1 MTDKQAIA
9 WIKKELPE
17 CGDVI
22 ITKTMH
28 DTEDGAVHESYT
40 ACIFKKGS
48 TNIAGHGAEA
58 TAAQAARIA
67 VAEYIRGDK

>member
-17 CGDVI
+17 CGSVI
-22 ITKTMH
+22 VTKTLHQIEDDSMH
-28 DTEDGAVHESYT
+28 EWYT
-40 ACIFKKGS
+40 ASIFKYGS
-48 TNIAGHGAEA
+48 TNIAGRGEEA
-58 TAAQAARIA
+58 TVTQAAMLA